1 MIKRVLGISI
11 LALLGGAAF
20 ERAYADQ
27 VFVCDDGKAITVTD
41 AGLADAIRYDPCV
54 AKYYGKTAEKRIV
67 PLPVKSPLRRVAAT
81 RQATRSRQQ
90 RPARARPFASTP
102 RLTAL
107 PAPATPKLIAEGG
120 GDIQTVTSEVSAEAK
135 ARQQRVRRTKYTAM
149 DERLSGLNAGTF
161 RRVFV
166 INGRQG
172 GGAWYRHNE

>member
-1 MIKRVLGISI
+1 MIKRVLGVSI

-54 AKYYGKTAEKRIV
+54 AKYYGKTALKRVV
-67 PLPVKSPLRRVAAT
+67 PLPIKSPLRRVVAA
-81 RQATRSRQQ
+81 RQSGEPRDRRRTV
-90 RPARARPFASTP
+90 ARPTAAAP

-107 PAPATPKLIAEGG
+107 PALAAPKLVAEGG
-120 GDIQTVTSEVSAEAK
+120 GDVQTVTSEVGAASK
-135 ARQQRVRRTKYTAM
+135 ARQRRVRRTKYTAM

-166 INGRQG
+166 INGRRG